1 MAEKRRTQ
9 AVAGEITAPSTPGP
23 AEASEEA
30 PATSAAPAAAEQGGK
45 CREQRAS
52 CKEERRQYEVAV
64 EAAALV
70 PAARSQQ
77 PPQPTMSTSSV
88 GDPVA
93 SHTAPSGSPP
103 VAAPPLVPAQTANT
117 SFYGMVLNSSDDDED
132 GIEEVEARLAEM
144 EARLAEEALLAEM
157 EARLAEMEA
166 RLAEREAHR
175 LEMQRL
181 EEQLRRAEQLS
192 AAR

>member
-9 AVAGEITAPSTPGP
+9 EVAGEITAPSTPGP

-144 EARLAEEALLAEM
+144 EARLAE
-157 EARLAEMEA
+157 
-166 RLAEREAHR
+166 REAHR